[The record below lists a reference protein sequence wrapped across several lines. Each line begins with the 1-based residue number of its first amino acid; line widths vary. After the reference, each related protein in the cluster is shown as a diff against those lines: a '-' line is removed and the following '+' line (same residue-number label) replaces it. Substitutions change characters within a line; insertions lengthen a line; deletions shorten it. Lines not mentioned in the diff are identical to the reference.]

1 MLHQLKGTASTLGG
15 MALAAQARALE
26 HQLQSKGKLEGGGCG
41 ISTSSNITLHSSF
54 LNIPVPL
61 SGLHNLRT
69 PKYSSDV
76 AICTFLQISYP
87 QLYPFYPMNPTPTP
101 TLMSAD
107 TATKTILIAEDS
119 SVILNLTRK
128 ILELQKY
135 KIVLAKNGGEVLKQ
149 LESNPI
155 DCVLMD
161 INIPVKD
168 GMQCTREI
176 RAHAD
181 PKINKPCPSSPS
193 PATPTTTRWTS
204 SARPA

>member
-1 MLHQLKGTASTLGG
+1 
-15 MALAAQARALE
+15 
-26 HQLQSKGKLEGGGCG
+26 
-41 ISTSSNITLHSSF
+41 
-54 LNIPVPL
+54 
-61 SGLHNLRT
+61 
-69 PKYSSDV
+69 
-76 AICTFLQISYP
+76 
-87 QLYPFYPMNPTPTP
+87 
-101 TLMSAD
+101 MSAD
-107 TATKTILIAEDS
+107 SQSKTILIAEDS

-149 LESNPI
+149 LENNPV

-181 PKINKPCPSSPS
+181 AKINKLPIIAITGNANNYSMDQFREAGVTDYLPKPLDFD
-193 PATPTTTRWTS
+193 ALVRVVKQYVG
-204 SARPA
+204 

>member
-1 MLHQLKGTASTLGG
+1 
-15 MALAAQARALE
+15 
-26 HQLQSKGKLEGGGCG
+26 
-41 ISTSSNITLHSSF
+41 
-54 LNIPVPL
+54 
-61 SGLHNLRT
+61 
-69 PKYSSDV
+69 
-76 AICTFLQISYP
+76 
-87 QLYPFYPMNPTPTP
+87 
-101 TLMSAD
+101 MSAG
-107 TATKTILIAEDS
+107 TLSKTILIAEDS

-149 LESNPI
+149 LESNSV

-181 PKINKPCPSSPS
+181 PKINSLPIIAITGNANNYSMDQFREAGVTDYLPKPLDFD
-193 PATPTTTRWTS
+193 ALVRVVKQYVG
-204 SARPA
+204 